1 MTMLM
6 KAKASAEETPFLDN
20 GEMRLPRALNWNL
33 VGSCY
38 VDTLYPN
45 QNTNCPKLFC
55 CLISYLYII
64 WKLKVW
70 NNFVFLY

>member
-38 VDTLYPN
+38 VDTL
-45 QNTNCPKLFC
+45 
-55 CLISYLYII
+55 
-64 WKLKVW
+64 
-70 NNFVFLY
+70 